1 MQGSFLRCIVLFG
14 RFSRVFTGSP
24 KNGNLGIILLMDQQ
38 FKNILQKTKAIFNGS
53 DPIAHTY
60 EGALF
65 KDSAWVF
72 GFDETVQVGD
82 QVVENHLKL
91 EKTEPVALTQYK
103 SLVMFVGDSFLEEN
117 STKGEEDLLGKM
129 IAAMKLKNHEF
140 CRIPFNRKLEDVM
153 DLDENLKNPTPETQ
167 ALFSAIAENKPM
179 IVVSLGAIV
188 TNILL
193 GKRDK
198 LSGIHGQF
206 FEKSIVH
213 EHESH
218 NYQLLPIF
226 HPEFLIIN
234 PNMKRTAWIDL
245 QKVMERVGKN

>member
-1 MQGSFLRCIVLFG
+1 M
-14 RFSRVFTGSP
+14 RVFTGSL

-38 FKNILQKTKAIFNGS
+38 FKKILQKTKAIFNGS
-53 DPIAHTY
+53 DPIAHTF

-82 QVVENHLKL
+82 QVGDSHFQL
-91 EKTEPVALTQYK
+91 EKNEPVVLTQYK
-103 SLVMFVGDSFLEEN
+103 SLVMFVGDSFLEDV
-117 STKGEEDLLGKM
+117 SAKSEEDLLGKM
-129 IAAMKLKNHEF
+129 IVAMKLNNHEF
-140 CRIPFNRKLEDVM
+140 CRIPFNRKLEYVM
-153 DLDENLKNPTPETQ
+153 DLDENLKNPSPETQ

-179 IVVSLGAIV
+179 IVVSLGATI

-206 FEKSIVH
+206 FDRTIIY
-213 EHESH
+213 EHESY

-245 QKVMERVGKN
+245 QKVMERVGKI

>member
-1 MQGSFLRCIVLFG
+1 M
-14 RFSRVFTGSP
+14 RVFTGSL

-38 FKNILQKTKAIFNGS
+38 FKKILQKTKAIFNGS
-53 DPIAHTY
+53 DPIAHTF

-82 QVVENHLKL
+82 QVGDSHFQL
-91 EKTEPVALTQYK
+91 EKNEPVVLTQYK
-103 SLVMFVGDSFLEEN
+103 SRDSFLEDD
-117 STKGEEDLLGKM
+117 SAKSEEDLLGKM
-129 IAAMKLKNHEF
+129 IVAMKLNNHEF

-153 DLDENLKNPTPETQ
+153 DLDENLKNPSPETQ

-179 IVVSLGAIV
+179 IVVSLGATI

-206 FEKSIVH
+206 FDRTIIY
-213 EHESH
+213 EHESY

-245 QKVMERVGKN
+245 QKVMERVGKI

>member
-1 MQGSFLRCIVLFG
+1 
-14 RFSRVFTGSP
+14 
-24 KNGNLGIILLMDQQ
+24 MDQQ
-38 FKNILQKTKAIFNGS
+38 FKKILQKTKAIINGS
-53 DPIAHTY
+53 DPIAHSF

-72 GFDETVQVGD
+72 GFDESVQVGD
-82 QVVENHLKL
+82 QVGENHLQL
-91 EKTEPVALTQYK
+91 ELNEPVVLTQYK

-117 STKGEEDLLGKM
+117 STKGEDDLLGKM

-153 DLDENLKNPTPETQ
+153 DLDENLKNPSPETQ
-167 ALFSAIAENKPM
+167 ALFSVIAENKPM
-179 IVVSLGAIV
+179 IVVSLGATV
-188 TNILL
+188 TNLLL
-193 GKRDK
+193 GRREK

-206 FEKSIVH
+206 FDNSFVYEHKSY
-213 EHESH
+213 

-226 HPEFLIIN
+226 HPEFLKIN